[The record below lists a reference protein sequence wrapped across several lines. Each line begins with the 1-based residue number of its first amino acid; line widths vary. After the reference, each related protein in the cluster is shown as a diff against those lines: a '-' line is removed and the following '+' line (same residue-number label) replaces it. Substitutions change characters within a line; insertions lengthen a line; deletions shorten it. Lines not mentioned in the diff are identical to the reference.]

1 MGSIRSSI
9 SQSSVTAEAAVPPG
23 TAKPVAVPHVR
34 ATTSTRRPSFGRLLE
49 GATPYLLVA
58 PLLLLI
64 IVFIYWPLIYSSYL
78 SLFDWNFVKPNKTFV
93 GFDNYTSL
101 ADNPR
106 FLRSLRGTF
115 IYILALVPIQVILP
129 LALALLLWPIRK
141 SRAQTSYRIMLF
153 SPTVIAY
160 SVAAVM
166 WLWIFNP
173 LQGVLNKVL
182 AEFGIE
188 RIHWLSDR
196 NTAIWAVIAVATWK
210 TLGFHLLLYMAALEA
225 VPNDYVEAASL
236 DGASNWQIM
245 RSIRFP
251 LITPTFF
258 FVLVT
263 TIISVNDDVFGAI
276 NVLTEGGPF
285 DSTTNII
292 YYLYQQGFKY
302 FQIGAASAVSM
313 LVFLATVLLT
323 WLQFRFVERH
333 VHYG

>member
-9 SQSSVTAEAAVPPG
+9 TQSTATPTASVSTNPAA
-23 TAKPVAVPHVR
+23 
-34 ATTSTRRPSFGRLLE
+34 ATTIPHAKVSTATRRPSFGKLLE

-93 GFDNYTSL
+93 GLDNYTSL

-115 IYILALVPIQVILP
+115 VYILALVPIQVFLP
-129 LALALLLWPIRK
+129 LGLALLLWPIRK
-141 SRAQTSYRIMLF
+141 SKAQTTYRVMLF

-182 AEFGIE
+182 AEFGVE
-188 RIHWLSDR
+188 RISWLSDR
-196 NTAIWAVIAVATWK
+196 DTAIWAVIAVATWK

-251 LITPTFF
+251 LISPTFF

-263 TIISVNDDVFGAI
+263 TVISVNDDVFGAI